1 MKLSGTRP
9 VSYLYTYACHEDE
22 AELCAL
28 ELRTLL
34 GAEAQDGWLESPADV
49 DPSRSPF
56 VKQRVDVLC
65 EADSLQALGE
75 LAGTLELDGGSFKVV
90 FVKAGHYAA
99 YEDQRAMERE
109 LGARIRGRADMRQPD
124 WLLGFACNGEGRW
137 VLGPCRQNEAVWLKH
152 SRKPH
157 NYSTALSTRVARAVA
172 NLAVPQPAG
181 IRAVDPCCG
190 IGTVLV
196 EALSMGIDIVGSDIN
211 PLAVRGARANLAH
224 FGLPDVVR
232 VADIGDVSGRY
243 DAAVLDLPYNL
254 CSVISPE
261 EQLRLLGNVRRL
273 AERAVIV
280 STEPV
285 ETLVGQAG
293 FAVLE
298 RCVVRKGSFS
308 RHIVICR

>member
-1 MKLSGTRP
+1 
-9 VSYLYTYACHEDE
+9 
-22 AELCAL
+22 
-28 ELRTLL
+28 
-34 GAEAQDGWLESPADV
+34 
-49 DPSRSPF
+49 
-56 VKQRVDVLC
+56 
-65 EADSLQALGE
+65 
-75 LAGTLELDGGSFKVV
+75 
-90 FVKAGHYAA
+90 
-99 YEDQRAMERE
+99 
-109 LGARIRGRADMRQPD
+109 DMRRPA
-124 WLLGFACNGEGRW
+124 WLLGFACTGEGRW

-152 SRKPH
+152 SHKPH
-157 NYSTALSTRVARAVA
+157 PYSTALSTRVARAVA
-172 NLAVPQPAG
+172 NLAVPHPAG

-190 IGTVLV
+190 IGTVLI

-224 FGLPDVVR
+224 FGMPDVVR

-273 AERAVIV
+273 AGRAVIV

-285 ETLVGQAG
+285 ETLAGQAG
-293 FAVLE
+293 FAVLD

-308 RHIVICR
+308 RHMVICG